1 MSDEPAENSISYAE
15 MFHPAAPIS
24 LSAVPL
30 LNVLIRMHH
39 DGFNYTE
46 FQDTAS
52 CQFHPVLYVYT
63 CQFFHAYAHI
73 PLVYILY

>member
-1 MSDEPAENSISYAE
+1 MSNTQSLILKMSDEPAENSISYAE

-39 DGFNYTE
+39 VGYNYTE
-46 FQDTAS
+46 FQDNAS
-52 CQFHPVLYVYT
+52 CIFNPVIYFYFCKFL
-63 CQFFHAYAHI
+63 
-73 PLVYILY
+73 L